1 MQSVTTSRSTPQD
14 RDVVSAIAA
23 GWRKAMEFTLS
34 FRRISDR
41 RQPTSTALR
50 DAPDRPWYDDPG
62 AARGF

>member
-23 GWRKAMEFTLS
+23 AWRKAMEFTLS
-34 FRRISDR
+34 FRRAPNR
-41 RQPTSTALR
+41 RQSTSTATG

>member
-1 MQSVTTSRSTPQD
+1 
-14 RDVVSAIAA
+14 
-23 GWRKAMEFTLS
+23 MEFTLS

>member
-1 MQSVTTSRSTPQD
+1 MQSVTTSRSATQD

-23 GWRKAMEFTLS
+23 AWRKAMEFTLS
-34 FRRISDR
+34 FGRTSNRPQS
-41 RQPTSTALR
+41 TSTAMR